1 MYDDIDDIEK
11 ISQAFHRHRFY
22 YKLADFIALTLLL
35 YALSY
40 YFNVGSLFSQ
50 YIEYYIV
57 GAVSLDEILVM
68 ALSILVSAVLV
79 IILYIRK
86 PAIDT
91 IGMIESRYEWMQERL
106 KTACDTGNEDNV
118 VAADL
123 RNQVTSRLKDVD
135 TGSFLNTRHLL
146 TIIIA
151 SVVLTVVS
159 AGLFTT
165 QTHVDITPEDI
176 TGLVDELEGK
186 LPESAFPPGDN
197 QTSSPDGGL
206 DDEIYGETSIASLE
220 GENVEL
226 VIIPGIGTSVTIRHA
241 GQDDDVQF
249 VPSQT
254 YPVDVESSNAADES
268 YQLLQQ
274 LSILDRDLIR
284 EYAIQLSKQ

>member
-1 MYDDIDDIEK
+1 MYDDIRN
-11 ISQAFHRHRFY
+11 ISRAFHRHRFY

-57 GAVSLDEILVM
+57 DAVSLDEILVM
-68 ALSILVSAVLV
+68 ASSILVSAVLV

-106 KTACDTGNEDNV
+106 KAACDTENEDNV

-123 RNQVTSRLKDVD
+123 RNQVTSGLKDVD
-135 TGSFLNTRHLL
+135 AGSYLNTRHLL
-146 TIIIA
+146 TRIMV
-151 SVVLTVVS
+151 SVVLAILVT
-159 AGLFTT
+159 GLFTT

-176 TGLVDELEGK
+176 TTLVDELEGK
-186 LPESAFPPGDN
+186 LPDSTLPFGDN

-206 DDEIYGETSIASLE
+206 DEDIYGETSIASIE

>member
-1 MYDDIDDIEK
+1 MYDDIEK
-11 ISQAFHRHRFY
+11 ISQAFHKHRFY
-22 YKLADFIALTLLL
+22 YKLVDFITLTLLL

-40 YFNVGSLFSQ
+40 YFNVVSLFSQ

-57 GAVSLDEILVM
+57 DTVSLDEILVM

-106 KTACDTGNEDNV
+106 KTAYDSRNDDNL

-123 RNQVTSRLKDVD
+123 RNQVTSRLKAVD
-135 TGSFLNTRHLL
+135 AGSFLKRRHLL
-146 TIIIA
+146 TMIIA
-151 SVVLTVVS
+151 SVVLTIVS

-165 QTHVDITPEDI
+165 QTHVDITPDDI
-176 TGLVDELEGK
+176 ASLVDELGGK
-186 LPESAFPPGDN
+186 LPDSTLPFGDN

-206 DDEIYGETSIASLE
+206 DEEIYGETSIASIE

-241 GQDDDVQF
+241 GQDGDVQF

-254 YPVDVESSNAADES
+254 YPVDVESSTAADES

-274 LSILDRDLIR
+274 LSIPDRDLIR
-284 EYAIQLSKQ
+284 EYAIRLSRQ

>member
-1 MYDDIDDIEK
+1 MYDDIEK
-11 ISQAFHRHRFY
+11 ISQAFHRQRFY
-22 YKLADFIALTLLL
+22 YKLADFITLTLIL

-40 YFNVGSLFSQ
+40 YFNVGSLFSE

-57 GAVSLDEILVM
+57 DTVSLDEILVM
-68 ALSILVSAVLV
+68 ASSILVSAVLV

-106 KTACDTGNEDNV
+106 KAAYDTRNDDNL
-118 VAADL
+118 VAVDL
-123 RNQVTSRLKDVD
+123 RNQVTSKLKAVD
-135 TGSFLNTRHLL
+135 AGTFLNRRHLL
-146 TIIIA
+146 TMIIA
-151 SVVLTVVS
+151 SVMLTIVS

-176 TGLVDELEGK
+176 TGLVDELGGK
-186 LPESAFPPGDN
+186 LTDSTPAFKDN
-197 QTSSPDGGL
+197 QTTSTDGGL
-206 DDEIYGETSIASLE
+206 DEEIYGETSIASIE

-274 LSILDRDLIR
+274 LSITDRDLIR

>member
-11 ISQAFHRHRFY
+11 ISRTFHRHRFY
-22 YKLADFIALTLLL
+22 YKLIDFIALTLLL
-35 YALSY
+35 YTLSY

-57 GAVSLDEILVM
+57 DAVSLDEILVM
-68 ALSILVSAVLV
+68 ASSLLVSAVLV

-106 KTACDTGNEDNV
+106 KAACDSENEDNV

-123 RNQVTSRLKDVD
+123 RNQVTSGLKDVD
-135 TGSFLNTRHLL
+135 AGSYLNTRHLL
-146 TIIIA
+146 TRIMV
-151 SVVLTVVS
+151 SVVLAILVT
-159 AGLFTT
+159 GLFTT

-176 TGLVDELEGK
+176 TTLVDELEGK
-186 LPESAFPPGDN
+186 LPDSTFPPGDN

-206 DDEIYGETSIASLE
+206 DEEIYGETSIASIE

-268 YQLLQQ
+268 YQSLQQ

-284 EYAIQLSKQ
+284 EYAILLSKQ

>member
-1 MYDDIDDIEK
+1 MYDDIEK
-11 ISQAFHRHRFY
+11 ISQAFHKQRFY
-22 YKLADFIALTLLL
+22 YKLVDFIALTLIL
-35 YALSY
+35 YTLSY
-40 YFNVGSLFSQ
+40 YFNAVSLFSQ

-57 GAVSLDEILVM
+57 DAISLDEILVM
-68 ALSILVSAVLV
+68 ASSILISAVLV

-106 KTACDTGNEDNV
+106 KAAYDTRNDDNL
-118 VAADL
+118 VAVDL
-123 RNQVTSRLKDVD
+123 RNQVTSKLKAVD
-135 TGSFLNTRHLL
+135 AGSFLNKRHLL
-146 TIIIA
+146 TMIIA
-151 SVVLTVVS
+151 SVMLTIVS

-176 TGLVDELEGK
+176 TGLVDELGGK
-186 LPESAFPPGDN
+186 LTDSTPAFKDN
-197 QTSSPDGGL
+197 QTTSTDGGL
-206 DDEIYGETSIASLE
+206 DEEIYGETSIASIE

-226 VIIPGIGTSVTIRHA
+226 VIIPGIGTSVAIRHA
-241 GQDDDVQF
+241 GQDDDIRF

-254 YPVDVESSNAADES
+254 YPVDVESSTAADES

-284 EYAIQLSKQ
+284 EYAIRLSQQ

>member
-1 MYDDIDDIEK
+1 MYDDIDDIGS
-11 ISQAFHRHRFY
+11 ISRAFHRHRFY

-35 YALSY
+35 YTLSY

-50 YIEYYIV
+50 YIEYYIID
-57 GAVSLDEILVM
+57 AVSLDEILVM
-68 ALSILVSAVLV
+68 ASSILVSAVLV

-106 KTACDTGNEDNV
+106 KAACDSSNEDNV

-135 TGSFLNTRHLL
+135 TGSFLNRRHLL
-146 TIIIA
+146 TMIMA

-176 TGLVDELEGK
+176 TTLVDELEGK
-186 LPESAFPPGDN
+186 LPDSTFPPGDN

-206 DDEIYGETSIASLE
+206 DEEIYGETSIASIE

-274 LSILDRDLIR
+274 LSIPDRDLIR
-284 EYAIQLSKQ
+284 EYAILLSKQ

>member
-1 MYDDIDDIEK
+1 MYDDIGK
-11 ISQAFHRHRFY
+11 ISRAFHKHRFY
-22 YKLADFIALTLLL
+22 YKLVDFITLSLLL

-40 YFNVGSLFSQ
+40 YFNVVSLFSQ

-57 GAVSLDEILVM
+57 DAISLDEILVM
-68 ALSILVSAVLV
+68 ASSILVSAVLV

-86 PAIDT
+86 PTIDT

-106 KTACDTGNEDNV
+106 KTAYDTRNDDNL

-135 TGSFLNTRHLL
+135 VGSFLNRRHLL
-146 TIIIA
+146 TMIIA
-151 SVVLTVVS
+151 SVVLTIVS

-176 TGLVDELEGK
+176 TALVDELGGK
-186 LPESAFPPGDN
+186 LPDSTLALGDN

-206 DDEIYGETSIASLE
+206 DEEIYGETSIASIE

-254 YPVDVESSNAADES
+254 YPVDVESSTAADES

-274 LSILDRDLIR
+274 LSIPDRDLIR
-284 EYAIQLSKQ
+284 EYAIRLSQQ

>member
-1 MYDDIDDIEK
+1 MYDDIEK
-11 ISQAFHRHRFY
+11 ISQEFHRQRLY
-22 YKLADFIALTLLL
+22 YKLADFITLTLVL
-35 YALSY
+35 YTLSY
-40 YFNVGSLFSQ
+40 YFNVVSLFPQ

-57 GAVSLDEILVM
+57 DAISLDEILVM

-106 KTACDTGNEDNV
+106 KTAYDTRNDDNL
-118 VAADL
+118 VAVDL
-123 RNQVTSRLKDVD
+123 RNQVTLKLKAVD
-135 TGSFLNTRHLL
+135 AGSFLKRRHLL
-146 TIIIA
+146 TMIIA
-151 SVVLTVVS
+151 SVVLTIVS

-165 QTHVDITPEDI
+165 QIHVNITPEDI
-176 TGLVDELEGK
+176 TGLVDELGGK
-186 LPESAFPPGDN
+186 LPDSTLPFKDN
-197 QTSSPDGGL
+197 QTTSPDGGL
-206 DDEIYGETSIASLE
+206 DEEIYGETSIASIE

-241 GQDDDVQF
+241 GQDDDIRF

-254 YPVDVESSNAADES
+254 YPVDVESSTAADES

-274 LSILDRDLIR
+274 LSILDRGLIR
-284 EYAIQLSKQ
+284 EYAIRLSQH

>member
-1 MYDDIDDIEK
+1 MYEDIEK
-11 ISQAFHRHRFY
+11 ISRAFHRHRFY
-22 YKLADFIALTLLL
+22 YKLTDFIALTMLL
-35 YALSY
+35 YVLSY
-40 YFNVGSLFSQ
+40 YFNVGSLFLQ

-57 GAVSLDEILVM
+57 DAVSLDEILVM

-79 IILYIRK
+79 IIIYMRK

-91 IGMIESRYEWMQERL
+91 TGMIESRDEWMQERYR
-106 KTACDTGNEDNV
+106 AAYDTRNEDNV

-123 RNQVTSRLKDVD
+123 RNQVTSKLKDVD
-135 TGSFLNTRHLL
+135 ADSFLNRRYLL
-146 TIIIA
+146 TMIMA
-151 SVVLTVVS
+151 SVVLTIVA

-165 QTHVDITPEDI
+165 QTHIDITPEDI

-186 LPESAFPPGDN
+186 LPESTFPSGDN
-197 QTSSPDGGL
+197 QTSSPDGVP
-206 DDEIYGETSIASLE
+206 DEEIYGETSIASIE

-241 GQDDDVQF
+241 GQDDDFQF
-249 VPSQT
+249 APSQT
-254 YPVDVESSNAADES
+254 YPVDMESSNAADES

-284 EYAIQLSKQ
+284 EYAIRMSKQ

>member
-1 MYDDIDDIEK
+1 MYDDIEK
-11 ISQAFHRHRFY
+11 ISQAFHRQRFY
-22 YKLADFIALTLLL
+22 YKLADFITLTLIL

-57 GAVSLDEILVM
+57 DAVSLDEILVM
-68 ALSILVSAVLV
+68 ASSILVSAVLV

-106 KTACDTGNEDNV
+106 KAAYDTRNDDNL
-118 VAADL
+118 VAIDL
-123 RNQVTSRLKDVD
+123 RNQVTSGLKAVD
-135 TGSFLNTRHLL
+135 TGSFLNRRHLL
-146 TIIIA
+146 TMIIA
-151 SVVLTVVS
+151 SFVLTIVS

-165 QTHVDITPEDI
+165 QTHVDITPDDI
-176 TGLVDELEGK
+176 AGLVDELGGK
-186 LPESAFPPGDN
+186 LPDSTLPFGDN

-206 DDEIYGETSIASLE
+206 DDEIYGETSIASIE

-226 VIIPGIGTSVTIRHA
+226 VIIPGLGTSVTIRHA
-241 GQDDDVQF
+241 GQDDGVRF

-254 YPVDVESSNAADES
+254 YPVDVVSSNAADES

-274 LSILDRDLIR
+274 LSIPDRDLIR
-284 EYAIQLSKQ
+284 EYAIRLSQQ

>member
-1 MYDDIDDIEK
+1 MYDDIEK
-11 ISQAFHRHRFY
+11 ISQAFHRQRLY
-22 YKLADFIALTLLL
+22 YKLADFIGLTLIL
-35 YALSY
+35 YTLSY
-40 YFNVGSLFSQ
+40 YFNVVSLFSQ

-57 GAVSLDEILVM
+57 DTVSLDEILVM
-68 ALSILVSAVLV
+68 ASSILVSAVLV

-91 IGMIESRYEWMQERL
+91 IGMIESRYEWMRERL
-106 KTACDTGNEDNV
+106 KTAYDSRNDDNL
-118 VAADL
+118 VAVDL
-123 RNQVTSRLKDVD
+123 RNQVTSRLKAVD
-135 TGSFLNTRHLL
+135 AGSFLNRRHLF
-146 TIIIA
+146 TMIIA
-151 SVVLTVVS
+151 SVVLTIVS

-176 TGLVDELEGK
+176 TSLMDELGGK
-186 LPESAFPPGDN
+186 QPDITLAFKDN

-206 DDEIYGETSIASLE
+206 DEEIYGETSIASIE

-226 VIIPGIGTSVTIRHA
+226 VIIPGIGTFVTIRHA

-254 YPVDVESSNAADES
+254 YPVDVESSTAADES

-284 EYAIQLSKQ
+284 EYAIRLSQQ

>member
-1 MYDDIDDIEK
+1 MYDDIGK
-11 ISQAFHRHRFY
+11 ISRAFHKHRFY
-22 YKLADFIALTLLL
+22 YKLVDFITLSLLL

-40 YFNVGSLFSQ
+40 YFNVVSLFSQ

-57 GAVSLDEILVM
+57 DAISLDEILVM
-68 ALSILVSAVLV
+68 ASSILVSAVLV

-86 PAIDT
+86 PTIDT

-106 KTACDTGNEDNV
+106 KTAYDTRNDDNL

-135 TGSFLNTRHLL
+135 VGSFLNRRHLL
-146 TIIIA
+146 TMIIA
-151 SVVLTVVS
+151 SVVLTIVS

-165 QTHVDITPEDI
+165 QTHVDITPDDI
-176 TGLVDELEGK
+176 ASLVDELGGK
-186 LPESAFPPGDN
+186 LPDSTLPFGDN

-206 DDEIYGETSIASLE
+206 DEEIYGETSIASIE

-254 YPVDVESSNAADES
+254 YPVDVESSTAADES

-274 LSILDRDLIR
+274 LSIPDRDLIR
-284 EYAIQLSKQ
+284 EYAIRLSQQ

>member
-1 MYDDIDDIEK
+1 MYDDIGK
-11 ISQAFHRHRFY
+11 ISQAFHKHRFY
-22 YKLADFIALTLLL
+22 YKLVDFITLTLLL

-40 YFNVGSLFSQ
+40 YFNVVSLFSQ

-57 GAVSLDEILVM
+57 DTVSLDEILVM
-68 ALSILVSAVLV
+68 ASSILVSAVLV

-106 KTACDTGNEDNV
+106 KTAYDSRNDDNL

-135 TGSFLNTRHLL
+135 VGSFLNRRHLL
-146 TIIIA
+146 TMIIA
-151 SVVLTVVS
+151 SVVLTIVS

-165 QTHVDITPEDI
+165 QTHVDITPDDI
-176 TGLVDELEGK
+176 ASLVDELGGK
-186 LPESAFPPGDN
+186 LPDSTLPFGDN

-206 DDEIYGETSIASLE
+206 DEEIYGETSIASIE

-241 GQDDDVQF
+241 GQDDDIRF

-254 YPVDVESSNAADES
+254 YPVDVESSTAADES

-274 LSILDRDLIR
+274 LSIPDRDLIR
-284 EYAIQLSKQ
+284 EYAIQLSQQ

>member
-1 MYDDIDDIEK
+1 MYDDIGK
-11 ISQAFHRHRFY
+11 ISRAFHKHRFY
-22 YKLADFIALTLLL
+22 YKLVDFITLSLLL

-40 YFNVGSLFSQ
+40 YFNVVSLFSQ

-57 GAVSLDEILVM
+57 DAISLDEILVM
-68 ALSILVSAVLV
+68 ASSILVSAVLV

-86 PAIDT
+86 PTIDT

-106 KTACDTGNEDNV
+106 KTAYDTRNDDNL

-135 TGSFLNTRHLL
+135 VGSFLNRRHLL
-146 TIIIA
+146 TMIIA
-151 SVVLTVVS
+151 SVVLTIVS

-165 QTHVDITPEDI
+165 QTHVDITPDDI
-176 TGLVDELEGK
+176 AGIVDELGGK
-186 LPESAFPPGDN
+186 LPDTTPPFKDN

-206 DDEIYGETSIASLE
+206 DEEIYGETSIASIE

-254 YPVDVESSNAADES
+254 YPVDVESSTAADES

-274 LSILDRDLIR
+274 LSIPDRDLIR
-284 EYAIQLSKQ
+284 EYAIRLSQQ

>member
-1 MYDDIDDIEK
+1 MYDDIGN
-11 ISQAFHRHRFY
+11 ISRVFHRHRFY
-22 YKLADFIALTLLL
+22 YKLADFITLSLIL
-35 YALSY
+35 YTLSY
-40 YFNVGSLFSQ
+40 YFNIVSLFSE

-57 GAVSLDEILVM
+57 DAVSLDEILVM

-79 IILYIRK
+79 IIMYIRK
-86 PAIDT
+86 PAVDT

-106 KTACDTGNEDNV
+106 KAACDTRNEDNV
-118 VAADL
+118 VADDL
-123 RNQVTSRLKDVD
+123 MNQVTLRLKAVD
-135 TGSFLNTRHLL
+135 AGSFLNRRHLL
-146 TIIIA
+146 TRIMV
-151 SVVLTVVS
+151 SVVLAILVT
-159 AGLFTT
+159 GLFTT

-176 TGLVDELEGK
+176 TALVDELGGK
-186 LPESAFPPGDN
+186 LPESTFLPGDN
-197 QTSSPDGGL
+197 QTSSPDGRL
-206 DDEIYGETSIASLE
+206 DEEIYGETSIASIE

-274 LSILDRDLIR
+274 LSITDRDLIR

>member
-1 MYDDIDDIEK
+1 MYDDIGK
-11 ISQAFHRHRFY
+11 ISRAFHKHRFY
-22 YKLADFIALTLLL
+22 YKLVDFITLTLLL

-40 YFNVGSLFSQ
+40 YFNVVSLFSQ

-57 GAVSLDEILVM
+57 DAISLDEILVM
-68 ALSILVSAVLV
+68 ASSILVSALMV

-106 KTACDTGNEDNV
+106 KTAYDSRNDDNL

-123 RNQVTSRLKDVD
+123 RNQVTSRLKAVD
-135 TGSFLNTRHLL
+135 SGSFLNRRHLL
-146 TIIIA
+146 TMIIA
-151 SVVLTVVS
+151 SVVLTIVS

-165 QTHVDITPEDI
+165 QTHVDITPDDI
-176 TGLVDELEGK
+176 ASLVDELGGK
-186 LPESAFPPGDN
+186 LPDSTLLFGDN

-206 DDEIYGETSIASLE
+206 DEEIYGETSIASIE

-226 VIIPGIGTSVTIRHA
+226 VILPGIGTSVTIRHA

-254 YPVDVESSNAADES
+254 YPVDVESSTAADES

-274 LSILDRDLIR
+274 LSIPDRDLIR
-284 EYAIQLSKQ
+284 EYAIRLSQQ

>member
-1 MYDDIDDIEK
+1 MYDDIGK
-11 ISQAFHRHRFY
+11 ISQAFHKHRFY
-22 YKLADFIALTLLL
+22 YKLVDFITLTLLL

-40 YFNVGSLFSQ
+40 YFNVVSLFSQ

-57 GAVSLDEILVM
+57 DTVSLDEILVM
-68 ALSILVSAVLV
+68 ASSILVSAVLV

-106 KTACDTGNEDNV
+106 KTAYDTRNDDNL
-118 VAADL
+118 VAVDL
-123 RNQVTSRLKDVD
+123 RNQVTLRLKDVD
-135 TGSFLNTRHLL
+135 AGSFLNRRHLL
-146 TIIIA
+146 TMIIA
-151 SVVLTVVS
+151 SVVLTIVS

-165 QTHVDITPEDI
+165 QTHVDITPDDI
-176 TGLVDELEGK
+176 ASLVDELGGK
-186 LPESAFPPGDN
+186 LPDSTLPFGDN

-206 DDEIYGETSIASLE
+206 DEEIYGETSIASIE

-241 GQDDDVQF
+241 GQDDDIRF

-254 YPVDVESSNAADES
+254 YPVDVESSTAADES

-274 LSILDRDLIR
+274 LSIPDRDLIR
-284 EYAIQLSKQ
+284 EYAIRLSQQ

>member
-1 MYDDIDDIEK
+1 MYDDIGK
-11 ISQAFHRHRFY
+11 ISQAFHKYRFY
-22 YKLADFIALTLLL
+22 YKLTDFIALTLIL
-35 YALSY
+35 YTLSY
-40 YFNVGSLFSQ
+40 YFNVVSLFSQ

-57 GAVSLDEILVM
+57 YAISLDEILVM
-68 ALSILVSAVLV
+68 ASSILVSAVLV
-79 IILYIRK
+79 IILYIKK

-106 KTACDTGNEDNV
+106 KAACDSSNDDNV

-123 RNQVTSRLKDVD
+123 RNQVTSGLKDVD
-135 TGSFLNTRHLL
+135 AGSFLNRRYLL
-146 TIIIA
+146 TRIMV
-151 SVVLTVVS
+151 SVVLAILVT
-159 AGLFTT
+159 GLCTT

-176 TGLVDELEGK
+176 TALVDELGGK
-186 LPESAFPPGDN
+186 LPDSTFPPGDN
-197 QTSSPDGGL
+197 QTSSTDGGL
-206 DDEIYGETSIASLE
+206 DDEIYGETSIASIE

-241 GQDDDVQF
+241 GQDDDIRF

-254 YPVDVESSNAADES
+254 YPVDMESSNAADES

-274 LSILDRDLIR
+274 LSIPDRDLIR